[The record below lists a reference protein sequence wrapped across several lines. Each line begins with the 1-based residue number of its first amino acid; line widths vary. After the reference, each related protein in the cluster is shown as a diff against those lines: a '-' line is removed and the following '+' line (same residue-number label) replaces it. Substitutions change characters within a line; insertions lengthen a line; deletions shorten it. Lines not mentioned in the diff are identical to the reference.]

1 MGRFTT
7 RSLIALGVVVALGL
21 STPAIAFAGSGI
33 TLSPQKVFHQELVAF
48 LASRQ
53 AIQLTFQS
61 AVSSA
66 RATFLSTLRETTSA
80 AQRSAARQAM
90 ETAIIKAAAARSAAL
105 TALGNR
111 PEKFSSRTSH

>member
-1 MGRFTT
+1 MGRFTL

-21 STPAIAFAGSGI
+21 STPVIAFAGSG
-33 TLSPQKVFHQELVAF
+33 TGSTSQKAFHQELDAY
-48 LASRQ
+48 LASRH
-53 AIQLTFQS
+53 AIQLTFQA

-66 RATFLSTLRETTSA
+66 RTTFLSALSDTTSS

-90 ETAIIKAAAARSAAL
+90 ETAIIQAAAARSVAL

-111 PEKFSSRTSH
+111 PVKFLSRTSH